1 MANQIDKNFVTTGN
15 DFQGYKI
22 VKYLGVVKSIKRGV
36 YINDKQYNNGWNEQY
51 EEVIKMAEQVG
62 ANAINNL
69 RFEAFPGNDALGV
82 DFAFYGTAV
91 VIEPVTA

>member
-22 VKYLGVVKSIKRGV
+22 VKYLGVVKSLPVKYYVSYKEYGKGWDAQSEELIK
-36 YINDKQYNNGWNEQY
+36 IAQDT
-51 EEVIKMAEQVG
+51 G
-62 ANAINNL
+62 ANAITGF
-69 RFEAFPGNDALGV
+69 RFEPFGSGNSCETYFV
-82 DFAFYGTAV
+82 FYGTAV